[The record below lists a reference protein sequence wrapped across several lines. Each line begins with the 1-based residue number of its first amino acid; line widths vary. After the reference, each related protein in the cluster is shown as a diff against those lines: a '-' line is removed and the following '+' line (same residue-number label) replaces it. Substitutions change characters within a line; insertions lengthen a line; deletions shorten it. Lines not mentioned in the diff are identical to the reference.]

1 MSDDDT
7 EDTDEESPFLQEG
20 NDSTPFERLRHLN
33 ERLRHLNERLTQS
46 HDRVVKRIA
55 ESESKTPP
63 SLSNRVF
70 QFLAIGVM
78 VLTLVNEFRTNNL
91 VLINVLAVYCL
102 LSLAFNRWVFP
113 KVKVWSWALQ
123 ASIFLRTES
132 PLELRYEPLSC
143 TVRWFGFSPHWN
155 IYTRYIE
162 NESNPEMVAMWSK
175 IRSDDLSARDV
186 IFLTERF
193 VVVVLSVGLVYSSI
207 WTKGV
212 SRNVWMVISLV
223 FLLSFEHIGAV
234 VNLLILA
241 GRCVKLKRAYN
252 EAGLDELF

>member
-33 ERLRHLNERLTQS
+33 ERLRHVNERLTQS

-55 ESESKTPP
+55 ESQSKTPP

-78 VLTLVNEFRTNNL
+78 VLTLVNENRTNNL
-91 VLINVLAVYCL
+91 VLINALSVYAL
-102 LSLAFNRWVFP
+102 VSLAFDWWVFP
-113 KVKVWSWALQ
+113 KVKAWSWALR
-123 ASIFLRTES
+123 AAMTLHT

-162 NESNPEMVAMWSK
+162 NESNPEMVAMWSR
-175 IRSDDLSARDV
+175 IRSEDLSARDI

-193 VVVVLSVGLVYSSI
+193 VVVVLSVGLVYFSI

-212 SRNVWMVISLV
+212 SRNVWVVISFV
-223 FLLSFEHIGAV
+223 FLMSFEHIEAV

-241 GRCVKLKRAYN
+241 VRCVKLRRAYN
-252 EAGLDELF
+252 DVGLDELF